1 MRRPRFLPVFA
12 LLLAV
17 GTAFSPLASQP
28 PAAMAQKQDYA
39 SLIGHFPS
47 PGSDGAKTD
56 LAILLWMQRT
66 RTPGQIRRAQS
77 EIRLHL
83 GVFSEVT
90 GRDLESPGFPLT
102 QALAADLLEALHQVT
117 NPLKQQFARPRPYD
131 AFPQINPAVSRESTY
146 AYPSGHSTWGMAE
159 ALLLAELAPD
169 RREAILDRGRQ
180 IGFDRV
186 LGGVHYPSDVDAGQR
201 LGIAIAQA
209 WLAKPAHQRRV
220 EQARAEWGPSNR

>member
-1 MRRPRFLPVFA
+1 MRSSRFIPIFA
-12 LLLAV
+12 LLLALGPV
-17 GTAFSPLASQP
+17 CPLPAAQP
-28 PAAMAQKQDYA
+28 PAAAQKQDYA
-39 SLIGHFPS
+39 ALIGHFP
-47 PGSDGAKTD
+47 PAGSDGAKAD

-66 RTPGQIRRAQS
+66 RTPGQIRRAQT
-77 EIRLHL
+77 EIRLHM

-90 GRDLESPGFPLT
+90 GRDLESPAFPIT
-102 QALAADLLEALHQVT
+102 QALAADLLDTLHQVT
-117 NPLKQQFARPRPYD
+117 NSLKQQFARPRPYD
-131 AFPQINPAVSRESTY
+131 IFPQLNPAVSRETSY

-159 ALLLAELAPD
+159 ALLLAELEPD

-180 IGFDRV
+180 VGFDRV

-220 EQARAEWGPSNR
+220 EQARAEWAQSSR